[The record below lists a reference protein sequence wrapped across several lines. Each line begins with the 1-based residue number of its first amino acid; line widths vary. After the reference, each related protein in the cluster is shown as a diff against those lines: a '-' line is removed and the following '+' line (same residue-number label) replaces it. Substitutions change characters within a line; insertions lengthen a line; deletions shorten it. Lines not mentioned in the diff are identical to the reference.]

1 MTVWRVELMDIS
13 EQWASSSFVM
23 IILASAASLSSV
35 LFVLP
40 AISLLSAKWN
50 AAQVS
55 WNQVTDLVQN
65 NLFPDLKNK

>member
-13 EQWASSSFVM
+13 EQWETFVR

-40 AISLLSAKWN
+40 AISLLSAK
-50 AAQVS
+50 
-55 WNQVTDLVQN
+55 
-65 NLFPDLKNK
+65 

>member
-13 EQWASSSFVM
+13 EQWATFVM

-55 WNQVTDLVQN
+55 WNQVTDLKI
-65 NLFPDLKNK
+65 LFASWP